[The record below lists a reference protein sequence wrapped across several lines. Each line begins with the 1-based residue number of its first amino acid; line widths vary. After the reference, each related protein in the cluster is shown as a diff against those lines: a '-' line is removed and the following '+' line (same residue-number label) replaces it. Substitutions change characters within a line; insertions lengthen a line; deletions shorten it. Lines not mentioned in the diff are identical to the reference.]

1 MHYLVF
7 TDEAGA
13 YKGQTTPEFRKR
25 HPFYVR
31 SNVMISMDDY
41 RDFQKETQ
49 TLNGMYEIPVGE
61 EIKWSDLWEKT
72 RQRPRTVAIAAMSD
86 TRLKGY
92 YRKVLE
98 YAAQKESLQY
108 IFTLTNVYERYSLL
122 DERHI
127 YKFHLQEAF
136 QRVQMDLSSQNGF
149 AVFIMDELDAETLK
163 QIKSVCH
170 EFTVNGDFIRN
181 YGNVYHSVLTE
192 CSNQSAGI
200 QLADYVAGAMYGYLR
215 RSFIA
220 PDNYAFATDLYKA
233 YIAEKVRHSA
243 TGNVMGFGVREVP
256 SHTTYR
262 QKLAP
267 FFTIDTI

>member
-41 RDFQKETQ
+41 RDFQNEMQ
-49 TLNGMYEIPVGE
+49 TLNGMYEIPIGE
-61 EIKWSDLWEKT
+61 EVKWSDLWEKM
-72 RQRPRTVAIAAMSD
+72 RKRPRTAAIAAMSND
-86 TRLKGY
+86 RLKGY

-98 YAAQKESLQY
+98 CATQKESLQY
-108 IFTLTNVYERYSLL
+108 IFTLTNVYEQYSLL
-122 DERHI
+122 AERHI

-136 QRVQMDLSSQNGF
+136 QRVQMDLRTQNGF
-149 AVFIMDELDAETLK
+149 AVFIMDELNTETMK

-220 PDNYAFATDLYKA
+220 PDNYAFATDLYKD
-233 YIAEKVRHSA
+233 YIAGKIRHNA
-243 TGNVMGFGVREVP
+243 AGNVMGFGVREVP

-267 FFTIDTI
+267 FFTIDNT